1 MDELGGVFRCGDGRG
16 CYEVVVGWRRKVSV
30 SLLEAGAERESRNRL
45 RTSLC
50 GQGDWVGWQGK
61 RLPQDAGL
69 SLKEVVDL

>member
-1 MDELGGVFRCGDGRG
+1 M
-16 CYEVVVGWRRKVSV
+16 SV
-30 SLLEAGAERESRNRL
+30 SLLEAGAERESKNRL

-61 RLPQDAGL
+61 RLPQDTGL